1 VSVLAEVF
9 IRYSRYAA
17 VLRWLTL
24 SLFAYVATVF
34 VVGVPWLQVARE
46 MVLPRLSGS
55 GAYLT
60 TVVAV
65 FGTTISPYLFFWQA
79 GQEVED
85 EKEDPASRPLR
96 SAPEQAPTQMKRMQ
110 LDTVVGMGFSNIIAL
125 FIMLTTAA
133 TLHAHGVTNIET
145 SSQAADAL
153 RPIAGHFTFTVF
165 ALGIIGTGLLAL
177 PVLAGS
183 AAYAVGEALAWR
195 VGLTQR
201 PGRARAFYLA
211 IAAATFIGT
220 LMNFTPLDP
229 IKALFWS
236 AVVNGVTAV
245 PLMVMIMFMA
255 KSRKIMGQFTLS
267 RSLATLGWLS
277 TAAMAAAAFGM
288 VATWGD

>member
-1 VSVLAEVF
+1 
-9 IRYSRYAA
+9 
-17 VLRWLTL
+17 
-24 SLFAYVATVF
+24 
-34 VVGVPWLQVARE
+34 
-46 MVLPRLSGS
+46 
-55 GAYLT
+55 
-60 TVVAV
+60 
-65 FGTTISPYLFFWQA
+65 
-79 GQEVED
+79 
-85 EKEDPASRPLR
+85 
-96 SAPEQAPTQMKRMQ
+96 
-110 LDTVVGMGFSNIIAL
+110 
-125 FIMLTTAA
+125 
-133 TLHAHGVTNIET
+133 LHAHGVTNIET

-183 AAYAVGEALAWR
+183 AAYAIGEALAWR

-211 IAAATFIGT
+211 IAAATFIGA